1 MDSFGVYLKEISK
14 FPLLTGSQEIELFR
28 SISAAAQLQEQ
39 PEPLTKEQQR
49 TLKRGAAAKTR
60 MINSNLK
67 LVVHIAKRYTHVIKN
82 LDMLD
87 IVQEGTLGLIR
98 ATESFDGTL
107 GYKFSTYAYWWIR
120 QSIQRGID
128 TRERTI
134 RVPVH
139 IAELMGRLRKLKHQL
154 GIDLGRKP
162 TKQELADGLGITV
175 DKLDE
180 TLVKASTTVS
190 LDKRTMHGE
199 GDTTLGD
206 MLLDTNRVFDTDLD
220 QLGSEESHEYVMQ
233 CIDMLD
239 NRHKFVLLH
248 RMQIEGY
255 EFKTFKDMAQ
265 ELGVCRERVKQIYMQ
280 SLHKL
285 QVTLRLHKHFAQL
298 EFGNVSGG
306 VLDDLGV

>member
-28 SISAAAQLQEQ
+28 SMSAAAQLQEQ
-39 PEPLTKEQQR
+39 TEPLTKEQQR
-49 TLKRGAAAKTR
+49 IVKRGATAKTR

-67 LVVHIAKRYTHVIKN
+67 LVVHIAKRYTHIIKN

-98 ATESFDGTL
+98 ATESFNGAL

-139 IAELMGRLRKLKHQL
+139 IAEQMGRLRKLKHQL
-154 GIDLGRKP
+154 GIELGRKP
-162 TKQELADGLGITV
+162 TKQELADGLGITI

-180 TLVKASTTVS
+180 TLLKASTTVS
-190 LDKRTMHGE
+190 LDKRTKHGE

-206 MLLDTNRVFDTDLD
+206 MLVDDNRVFDTDLD
-220 QLGSEESHEYVMQ
+220 QLGSEESHDYVMQ
-233 CIDMLD
+233 CINMLD
-239 NRHKFVLLH
+239 DRHKFVLLH

-255 EFKTFKDMAQ
+255 EFKTFKDMAR

-280 SLHKL
+280 SLHRL
-285 QVTLRLHKHFAQL
+285 RVTLRLHEHFAQF
-298 EFGNVSGG
+298 EFGNVSCG
-306 VLDDLGV
+306 VLDDLGI

>member
-28 SISAAAQLQEQ
+28 SMSAAAQLQEQ
-39 PEPLTKEQQR
+39 TEPLTKEQQR
-49 TLKRGAAAKTR
+49 IVKRGATAKTR

-67 LVVHIAKRYTHVIKN
+67 LVVHIAKRYTHIIKN

-98 ATESFDGTL
+98 ATESFNGAL

-139 IAELMGRLRKLKHQL
+139 IAEQMGRLRKLKHQL
-154 GIDLGRKP
+154 GIELGRKP
-162 TKQELADGLGITV
+162 TKQELADGLGITI

-180 TLVKASTTVS
+180 TLLKASTTVS
-190 LDKRTMHGE
+190 LDKRTKHGE

-206 MLLDTNRVFDTDLD
+206 MLVDDNRVFDTDLD
-220 QLGSEESHEYVMQ
+220 QLGSEESHQYVMQ
-233 CIDMLD
+233 CINMLD
-239 NRHKFVLLH
+239 DRHKFVLLH

-255 EFKTFKDMAQ
+255 EFKTFKDMAR

-280 SLHKL
+280 SLHRL
-285 QVTLRLHKHFAQL
+285 RVTLRLHEHFTHF
-298 EFGNVSGG
+298 EFGNVSCG
-306 VLDDLGV
+306 VLDDFGI

>member
-39 PEPLTKEQQR
+39 IEPLTKEQR
-49 TLKRGAAAKTR
+49 RIVKRGAAAKTR

-67 LVVHIAKRYTHVIKN
+67 LVVHIAKRYVHVIKN

-98 ATESFDGTL
+98 ATESFNGAL

-154 GIDLGRKP
+154 GIELGRKP

-175 DKLDE
+175 EKLDE
-180 TLVKASTTVS
+180 TLVKATTTVS

-206 MLLDTNRVFDTDLD
+206 MLLDADRMFDTELD

-239 NRHKFVLLH
+239 NRNKFVLLH

-285 QVTLRLHKHFAQL
+285 RVTLRLHEHFAQF
-298 EFGNVSGG
+298 EFGDMSGG
-306 VLDDLGV
+306 ALDDLGV

>member
-28 SISAAAQLQEQ
+28 SMSAAAQLQEQ
-39 PEPLTKEQQR
+39 TEPLTKEQQR
-49 TLKRGAAAKTR
+49 IVKRGATAKTR

-67 LVVHIAKRYTHVIKN
+67 LVVHIAKRYTHIIKN

-98 ATESFDGTL
+98 ATESFNGAL

-139 IAELMGRLRKLKHQL
+139 IAEQMGRLRKLKHQL
-154 GIDLGRKP
+154 GIELGRKP
-162 TKQELADGLGITV
+162 TKQELADGLGITI

-180 TLVKASTTVS
+180 TLLKASTTVS
-190 LDKRTMHGE
+190 LDKRTQHGE

-206 MLLDTNRVFDTDLD
+206 MLVDDNRVFDTDLD

-233 CIDMLD
+233 CINMLD
-239 NRHKFVLLH
+239 DRHKFVLLH

-280 SLHKL
+280 SLRKL
-285 QVTLRLHKHFAQL
+285 QVTLRLHKHFAHFQ
-298 EFGNVSGG
+298 FGNVSCG
-306 VLDDLGV
+306 VLDDLGI

>member
-28 SISAAAQLQEQ
+28 SMSAAAQLQEQ
-39 PEPLTKEQQR
+39 TEPLTKEQQR
-49 TLKRGAAAKTR
+49 IVKRGATAKTR

-67 LVVHIAKRYTHVIKN
+67 LVVHIAKRYTHIIKN

-98 ATESFDGTL
+98 ATESFNGAL

-139 IAELMGRLRKLKHQL
+139 IAEQMGRLRKLKHQL
-154 GIDLGRKP
+154 SIELGRKP
-162 TKQELADGLGITV
+162 TKQELADGLGITI

-180 TLVKASTTVS
+180 TLLKASTTVS
-190 LDKRTMHGE
+190 LDKRTKYGE

-206 MLLDTNRVFDTDLD
+206 MLVDDNRVFDTDLD

-233 CIDMLD
+233 CINMLD
-239 NRHKFVLLH
+239 DRHKFVLLH

-255 EFKTFKDMAQ
+255 EFKTFKDMAR

-280 SLHKL
+280 SLHRL
-285 QVTLRLHKHFAQL
+285 RVTLRLHEHFTHF
-298 EFGNVSGG
+298 EFGNVSCG
-306 VLDDLGV
+306 VLDDFGI

>member
-28 SISAAAQLQEQ
+28 SMSAAAQLQEQ
-39 PEPLTKEQQR
+39 TEPLTKEQR
-49 TLKRGAAAKTR
+49 RIIKRGAAAKTR

-67 LVVHIAKRYTHVIKN
+67 LVVHIAKRYTHIIKN

-98 ATESFDGTL
+98 ATESFNGAL

-139 IAELMGRLRKLKHQL
+139 IAEQMGRLRKLKHQL
-154 GIDLGRKP
+154 GIELGRKP
-162 TKQELADGLGITV
+162 TKQELADGLGITI

-180 TLVKASTTVS
+180 TLLKASTTVS
-190 LDKRTMHGE
+190 LDKRTQHGE
-199 GDTTLGD
+199 SDTTLGD
-206 MLLDTNRVFDTDLD
+206 MLVDENRAFDTDID

-233 CIDMLD
+233 CINMLD
-239 NRHKFVLLH
+239 DRHKFVLLH

-255 EFKTFKDMAQ
+255 EFKTFKDMAR

-285 QVTLRLHKHFAQL
+285 QVTLRLHEHFAHF
-298 EFGNVSGG
+298 EFGNVSCGI
-306 VLDDLGV
+306 LDDLGI